1 MGAVCMDLLK
11 VDSFELRTLDIAD
24 VDADHLH
31 ALSMA
36 VGWRYHANEWCF
48 LRQCGVGLAA
58 LDEIDRVVATA
69 MLFPYDQGFATLGMV
84 IVSPRLQGHGVAP
97 WLVRQLIAKF
107 PAVSLRLNATDVS
120 RRLFSRLGFVGD
132 TEKVHLFRGRAL
144 CPAEIPPPGKKRR
157 IERLSEDHLP
167 DVAKIDHAAFGVSR
181 RGVLQ
186 RLLRENT
193 GYGLFEADRL
203 AAFALRRAA
212 GRGHIVGPVVAV
224 DETDAIALVRRH
236 FVDLD
241 DQLVRLDAVRESGFF
256 TDFLAQSGLVVIET
270 LTTMSKNM
278 PQPSPQPASAGEAK
292 IFALAGP
299 SLC

>member
-1 MGAVCMDLLK
+1 MELLK
-11 VDSFELRTLDIAD
+11 VDSFELRTVDIAE
-24 VDADHLH
+24 VEADHLH

-69 MLFPYDQGFATLGMV
+69 MLFPYDQAFATLGMV
-84 IVSPRLQGHGVAP
+84 IVSPRLQGQSVAP
-97 WLVRQLIAKF
+97 WLVRQLVARY
-107 PAVSLRLNATDVS
+107 PAAALRLNATEVS
-120 RRLFSRLGFVGD
+120 RRLFAGLGFTGD
-132 TEKVHLFRGRAL
+132 AERVHLLRGKARCTTEAPQL
-144 CPAEIPPPGKKRR
+144 GKKQR
-157 IERLSEDHLP
+157 IEPVSEHHLSAVEDL
-167 DVAKIDHAAFGVSR
+167 DRAAFGVSR

-212 GRGHIVGPVVAV
+212 GRGHIIGPVVAEGEAEAV
-224 DETDAIALVRRH
+224 ALVRRH
-236 FVDLD
+236 FADLD
-241 DQLVRLDAVRESGFF
+241 GQLVRLDALRDDGVL

-270 LTTMSKNM
+270 LTTMSKNA
-278 PQPSPQPASAGEAK
+278 PQPEGSGSAG

>member
-1 MGAVCMDLLK
+1 MELLK
-11 VDSFELRTLDIAD
+11 VDSFELRTVDIAD
-24 VDADHLH
+24 VEADRLH

-84 IVSPRLQGHGVAP
+84 IVSPRLQGRGVAP
-97 WLVRQLIAKF
+97 WLVRQLLAKY
-107 PAVSLRLNATDVS
+107 PSTVLRLNATDVS
-120 RRLFSRLGFVGD
+120 RRLFAGLGFSGD
-132 TEKVHLFRGRAL
+132 AEKVQLFRGRARSPVQTPRL
-144 CPAEIPPPGKKRR
+144 GRKQR
-157 IERLSEDHLP
+157 IEPLSEDHLSAVVTI
-167 DVAKIDHAAFGVSR
+167 DRVALGVSR

-186 RLLRENT
+186 RLLRDNT
-193 GYGLFEADRL
+193 GYGLFEVDRL
-203 AAFALRRAA
+203 VAFALRRAA

-224 DETDAIALVRRH
+224 EEKDAVALVSRH
-236 FVDLD
+236 FADLD
-241 DQLVRLDAVRESGFF
+241 DQLVRLDAVQDQRVL
-256 TDFLAQSGLVVIET
+256 TDFLTQSGLVVIET
-270 LTTMSKNM
+270 LTTMSK
-278 PQPSPQPASAGEAK
+278 QAPQPAGSGPAR

>member
-1 MGAVCMDLLK
+1 MDLLK
-11 VDSFELRTLDIAD
+11 VDSFELRTVDIAD

-97 WLVRQLIAKF
+97 WLVQKLVAKF
-107 PAVSLRLNATDVS
+107 PTVSLRLNATGAS
-120 RRLFSRLGFVGD
+120 RRLFSRLGFAGD
-132 TEKVHLFRGRAL
+132 TEKVYLFRGRANCL
-144 CPAEIPPPGKKRR
+144 FEIPPPGRKQR
-157 IERLSEDHLP
+157 IEPLSADHLT
-167 DVAKIDHAAFGVSR
+167 DVVELDRAAFGVSR
-181 RGVLQ
+181 RNVLQ
-186 RLLRENT
+186 RLLTQNA
-193 GYGLFEADRL
+193 GYGVFEADRL
-203 AAFALRRAA
+203 TAFALRRAA
-212 GRGHIVGPVVAV
+212 GRGHIIGPVVAGA
-224 DETDAIALVRRH
+224 DMDAIALVRRH
-236 FVDLD
+236 FTDLD
-241 DQLVRLDAVRESGFF
+241 DELVRLDTISDNNLFI
-256 TDFLAQSGLVVIET
+256 DFIAQSGLVVIET
-270 LTTMSKNM
+270 LTTMSKDA
-278 PQPSPQPASAGEAK
+278 PQPAPSGATK

>member
-1 MGAVCMDLLK
+1 MDLLK
-11 VDSFELRTLDIAD
+11 VDSFELRTVDIAD

-84 IVSPRLQGHGVAP
+84 IVSPRLQGQGVAP
-97 WLVRQLIAKF
+97 WLVRQLIGKF
-107 PAVSLRLNATDVS
+107 PAISLRLNATDVS

-132 TEKVHLFRGRAL
+132 TEKVHLFRGKARCL
-144 CPAEIPPPGKKRR
+144 AEMPPSGKKRR
-157 IERLSEDHLP
+157 VESLSEEHLP
-167 DVAKIDHAAFGVSR
+167 EVAAIDRAAFGVSR
-181 RGVLQ
+181 HGVLQ

-203 AAFALRRAA
+203 IAFALRRAA
-212 GRGHIVGPVVAV
+212 GRGHIVGPVVASE
-224 DETDAIALVRRH
+224 ETDAIALVRRH
-236 FVDLD
+236 FADLE
-241 DQLVRLDAVRESGFF
+241 DQLVRLDNSCSGGPF
-256 TDFLAQSGLVVIET
+256 TDFLTQSGLVVIET
-270 LTTMSKNM
+270 LTTMSKNA
-278 PQPSPQPASAGEAK
+278 PQPVSTGAARV
-292 IFALAGP
+292 FALAGP

>member
-1 MGAVCMDLLK
+1 MDVLK
-11 VDSFELRTLDIAD
+11 VDSFELRTVDIAD

-58 LDEIDRVVATA
+58 LDEIGRVVATA

-84 IVSPRLQGHGVAP
+84 IVSPRLQGQGVAP
-97 WLVRQLIAKF
+97 WLVRQLTVKF

-120 RRLFSRLGFVGD
+120 RRLFSGLGFAGD
-132 TEKVHLFRGRAL
+132 TEKMHLFRGRANCL
-144 CPAEIPPPGKKRR
+144 FEVPPLGRKQR
-157 IERLSEDHLP
+157 IEPLSEDHLP
-167 DVAKIDHAAFGVSR
+167 DVAELDRVAFGVSR

-186 RLLRENT
+186 RLIKQNT
-193 GYGLFEADRL
+193 GCGLFEAGRL
-203 AAFALRRAA
+203 TGFALRRAA
-212 GRGHIVGPVVAV
+212 GRGHIVGPVVAGE
-224 DETDAIALVRRH
+224 ETDAIALVRRH
-236 FVDLD
+236 FADLD
-241 DQLVRLDAVRESGFF
+241 DQLVRLDAVRESGLF

-270 LTTMSKNM
+270 LTTMSKDA
-278 PQPSPQPASAGEAK
+278 PQPVGSGAAK

>member
-1 MGAVCMDLLK
+1 MDLLK
-11 VDSFELRTLDIAD
+11 VDSFELRTVDIAE

-69 MLFPYDQGFATLGMV
+69 MLFPYDEGFATLGMV
-84 IVSPRLQGHGVAP
+84 IVSPRLQGQGVAP

-107 PAVSLRLNATDVS
+107 PTVSLRLNATDVS
-120 RRLFSRLGFVGD
+120 RRLFSGLGFVGD
-132 TEKVHLFRGRAL
+132 TEKVHLLRGKPL
-144 CPAEIPPPGKKRR
+144 CPVEMPTPGKKRR
-157 IERLSEDHLP
+157 IEPLSEDHLA
-167 DVAKIDHAAFGVSR
+167 DVVAIDRLAFGVSR

-186 RLLRENT
+186 RLLKENT
-193 GYGLFEADRL
+193 GYGLFEADHL
-203 AAFALRRAA
+203 IAFALRRVA
-212 GRGHIVGPVVAV
+212 GRGHIVGPVVARE
-224 DETDAIALVRRH
+224 ETDAIALVQRH
-236 FVDLD
+236 FADLD
-241 DQLVRLDAVRESGFF
+241 DQLVRLDAVCDSGLF
-256 TDFLAQSGLVVIET
+256 TDFLVQSGLVAIET
-270 LTTMSKNM
+270 LTTMSKDG
-278 PQPSPQPASAGEAK
+278 PQPVGWGAAK

>member
-1 MGAVCMDLLK
+1 MELLK
-11 VDSFELRTLDIAD
+11 VDSFELRTVDIAD
-24 VDADHLH
+24 VEADHLH

-69 MLFPYDQGFATLGMV
+69 MLFPYDQAFATLGMV
-84 IVSPRLQGHGVAP
+84 IVSPRLQGQGVAP
-97 WLVRQLIAKF
+97 WLVRQLVARY
-107 PAVSLRLNATDVS
+107 PAAALRLNATEVS
-120 RRLFSRLGFVGD
+120 RRLFAGLGFTGD
-132 TEKVHLFRGRAL
+132 TERVHLLRGKARCSTEAPQL
-144 CPAEIPPPGKKRR
+144 GKKQR
-157 IERLSEDHLP
+157 IEPVSEHHLP
-167 DVAKIDHAAFGVSR
+167 AVEDLDRAAFGVSR

-212 GRGHIVGPVVAV
+212 GRGHIIGPVVAAGEAEAV
-224 DETDAIALVRRH
+224 ALVRRH
-236 FVDLD
+236 FADLD
-241 DQLVRLDAVRESGFF
+241 GQLVRLDAVRDDGVL

-270 LTTMSKNM
+270 LTTMSKNA
-278 PQPSPQPASAGEAK
+278 PQPAGSGSAG

>member
-1 MGAVCMDLLK
+1 MELLK
-11 VDSFELRTLDIAD
+11 VDSFELRTVDIAE
-24 VDADHLH
+24 VEADHLH
-31 ALSMA
+31 VLSMA

-69 MLFPYDQGFATLGMV
+69 MLFPYDQAFATLGMV
-84 IVSPRLQGHGVAP
+84 IVSPRLQGQGVAP
-97 WLVRQLIAKF
+97 WLVRQLVARY
-107 PAVSLRLNATDVS
+107 PAAALRLNATEVS
-120 RRLFSRLGFVGD
+120 RRLFAGLGFTGD
-132 TEKVHLFRGRAL
+132 TERVHLLRGKARCSTEAPQL
-144 CPAEIPPPGKKRR
+144 GKKQR
-157 IERLSEDHLP
+157 IEPVSEHHLP
-167 DVAKIDHAAFGVSR
+167 AVEDLDRAAFGVSR

-193 GYGLFEADRL
+193 GYGLFEADHL

-212 GRGHIVGPVVAV
+212 GRGHIIGPVVAEGEAEAV
-224 DETDAIALVRRH
+224 ALVRRH
-236 FVDLD
+236 FADLD
-241 DQLVRLDAVRESGFF
+241 GQLVRLDAVRDDGVL

-270 LTTMSKNM
+270 LTTMSKNA
-278 PQPSPQPASAGEAK
+278 PQPAGSGSAG

>member
-1 MGAVCMDLLK
+1 MELLK
-11 VDSFELRTLDIAD
+11 VDSFELRTVDIAD
-24 VDADHLH
+24 VEADHLH

-69 MLFPYDQGFATLGMV
+69 MLFPYDEAFATVGMV
-84 IVSPRLQGHGVAP
+84 IVSPRLQGQGVAP
-97 WLVRQLIAKF
+97 WLVGQLIAGY
-107 PAVSLRLNATDVS
+107 PEAALRLNATEAS
-120 RRLFSRLGFVGD
+120 RRLFARLGFSGD
-132 TEKVHLFRGRAL
+132 TEKVHLLRGKAR
-144 CPAEIPPPGKKRR
+144 CPAEIPTLGRKQR
-157 IERLSEDHLP
+157 IEPLSEDHLSA
-167 DVAKIDHAAFGVSR
+167 VADLDRTAFGVSR

-212 GRGHIVGPVVAV
+212 GRGHIVGPVVAG
-224 DETDAIALVRRH
+224 DEADAIALVRRH
-236 FVDLD
+236 FSDLD
-241 DQLVRLDAVRESGFF
+241 DQLVRLDAVRDSGLL
-256 TDFLAQSGLVVIET
+256 TEFLAQSGLVVIET
-270 LTTMSKNM
+270 LTAMSKGA
-278 PQPSPQPASAGEAK
+278 PQPAGSGSAK

>member
-1 MGAVCMDLLK
+1 MELLK
-11 VDSFELRTLDIAD
+11 VDSFELRTVDIAD
-24 VDADHLH
+24 VEADHLH

-58 LDEIDRVVATA
+58 LDEINRVVATA
-69 MLFPYDQGFATLGMV
+69 MLFPYDWAFATLGMV
-84 IVSPRLQGHGVAP
+84 IVSPRLQGQGVAP
-97 WLVRQLIAKF
+97 WLVRQLVAKY
-107 PAVSLRLNATDVS
+107 PAAALRLNATEGS
-120 RRLFSRLGFVGD
+120 RRLFAGLGFAGD
-132 TEKVHLFRGRAL
+132 TERVHLLRGKPRCTTETPQL
-144 CPAEIPPPGKKRR
+144 GKKQR
-157 IERLSEDHLP
+157 IEPVSEDHLSAVE
-167 DVAKIDHAAFGVSR
+167 DLDREAFGVSR
-181 RGVLQ
+181 RGVLR

-212 GRGHIVGPVVAV
+212 GRGHIIGPVVAEGEAEAV
-224 DETDAIALVRRH
+224 ALVRRH
-236 FVDLD
+236 FADLD
-241 DQLVRLDAVRESGFF
+241 DQLVRLDAVRDDGFF

-270 LTTMSKNM
+270 LTTMSKNA
-278 PQPSPQPASAGEAK
+278 PQPAGTGSAG